1 MQDNL
6 LKNFASK
13 FFSRDGKGSLS
24 DRVSNNEK
32 KITSLKNILKTQ
44 KITIGEQLR
53 GLGKSPVEESRNQIL
68 GDIDQRLDALLQT
81 IREDNQLE
89 IDAAEAAR
97 KKAEKDARAKKEK
110 DLEKWENLKATT
122 SKVLK
127 PFKNIWD
134 KIIGFLKTVLLG
146 NILMKILD
154 WMGDKKNQG
163 KIKSIFRFL
172 EDWWPTLLAAY
183 VLFGNSLGRFVVGF
197 LAKVGVW
204 VAKSI
209 PMMIKALAAALAKL
223 KAMKWIKLLGG
234 RRGMRALQATSALV
248 GTGMILTGNTPS
260 GRDEDTNQIPALE
273 GDDNTLE
280 FNKGGEVPGSGNK
293 DTVPAMLTPGEFV
306 MSKNAVQKYGVN
318 TLEGMNAAAGGTN
331 KPEIDWR
338 SIGLGGGGGGTD
350 SLTEQAK
357 VKTWGSA
364 IGDFLSGD
372 DGRSRYMTDLEKSQ
386 RMSGG
391 GLIQHFSGGGL
402 VEKFKLQYP
411 DLSTEQIQEVIDEQQ
426 MRMNRAEKLRK
437 ESTAHPLLR
446 PPKVTR
452 RSLEERVSSVLR
464 MDYGSSPD
472 RGTEIDISDAW
483 LDAERKRAIS
493 AEKNINRSPI
503 TIAPSTTIE
512 KNIPQVP
519 AGSSVTIIKKGST
532 KKTANNPITKTSQGT
547 SIPDFDAELYLSTE
561 KIKTL
566 GITI

>member
-32 KITSLKNILKTQ
+32 KITSLKNVLKTQ

-97 KKAEKDARAKKEK
+97 KKAEEDARAKKEK
-110 DLEKWENLKATT
+110 DLEKWDNLKTTT

-127 PFKNIWD
+127 PFKKIWD
-134 KIIGFLKTVLLG
+134 KIIGFLITFLLG

-209 PMMIKALAAALAKL
+209 PMMIKALAAALARL

-260 GRDEDTNQIPALE
+260 GREDDTNQIPALE

-331 KPEIDWR
+331 LP
-338 SIGLGGGGGGTD
+338 GLGGGGGGTD

-372 DGRSRYMTDLEKSQ
+372 DGRSRRMTDLERSQ

-402 VEKFKLQYP
+402 VEKFKSQYP
-411 DLSTEQIQEVIDEQQ
+411 DLSTDQIQEVIDEQKK
-426 MRMNRAEKLRK
+426 RMNTPKRSNAYEK
-437 ESTAHPLLR
+437 THPLLR
-446 PPKVTR
+446 PKKPFVDS
-452 RSLEERVSSVLR
+452 RSLSERVEDALHV
-464 MDYGSSPD
+464 DYGSSS
-472 RGTEIDISDAW
+472 TSIDISDAW
-483 LDAERKRAIS
+483 KSTDIQRAIS

-503 TIAPSTTIE
+503 TIAPSTIIE

-519 AGSSVTIIKKGST
+519 AGSSVTIIKKDST
-532 KKTANNPITKTSQGT
+532 KKTANNQITKTSQGT

>member
-234 RRGMRALQATSALV
+234 RRGMRALQATSAIV

-306 MSKNAVQKYGVN
+306 MSKGAVQKYGVN

-331 KPEIDWR
+331 LP
-338 SIGLGGGGGGTD
+338 GLGGGGGGTN

-372 DGRSRYMTDLEKSQ
+372 DGRSRRMTEEEKSQ

-411 DLSTEQIQEVIDEQQ
+411 HLSTDQIQEVIDEQQ
-426 MRMNRAEKLRK
+426 RRMNRARNLNA
-437 ESTAHPLLR
+437 STSHPLISA
-446 PPKVTR
+446 PKVTR
-452 RSLEERVSSVLR
+452 LSLEQRVSNALDI
-464 MDYGSSPD
+464 DYGSSPD
-472 RGTEIDISDAW
+472 RGTEIDIS
-483 LDAERKRAIS
+483 EIQRAIS

-519 AGSSVTIIKKGST
+519 AGSSVTIIKKDST
-532 KKTANNPITKTSQGT
+532 KKTANNQITKTSQGT